1 LAVQHEPWTDIPL
14 GPALEWDML
23 LKNGEVETVRLRS
36 EADAEH
42 EGVRVSALH
51 PHPRI
56 TPKSLQREM
65 AKHWKKAGGAG
76 APPAYVGLSPPAG
89 APLEG
94 LAGSFEV
101 GDTGLVLDVAQSLV
115 APGAGL
121 GLFLRKRDAAA
132 PDVVLPAGQ
141 AVCGYPA
148 QISNRPVIEGG
159 KTILFAMTS
168 LVSALLAKARRGR
181 PPIFIPSSDSD
192 VLERLLF
199 SVTHTCHVHLHPFP
213 KRRTPNIIQ
222 DDELFYEGQ
231 LLPVGLVLDELGP
244 GTELAAHTVSRDDAT
259 GCPVSVMASGEPHPP
274 GVAFLAA
281 PPAAGTDAAA
291 AAQAARLEDPDAFRY
306 LVPFRGADFFE
317 GGGGRP
323 PGVAGLGD
331 QANDL
336 ALETGPDGGLR
347 VAGKHQG
354 VGGAEEYAKASLER
368 NLLVSRPAVALVERS
383 GGGGDNDDP
392 KKKKKLLV
400 PQQPLLIA
408 QRSVTIAN
416 SEPMEVGHAYGHM
429 HWEKQLASSAG
440 GGRW

>member
-1 LAVQHEPWTDIPL
+1 MPRERHGL
-14 GPALEWDML
+14 G
-23 LKNGEVETVRLRS
+23 R
-36 EADAEH
+36 
-42 EGVRVSALH
+42 
-51 PHPRI
+51 
-56 TPKSLQREM
+56 
-65 AKHWKKAGGAG
+65 
-76 APPAYVGLSPPAG
+76 APPP
-89 APLEG
+89 
-94 LAGSFEV
+94 
-101 GDTGLVLDVAQSLV
+101 
-115 APGAGL
+115 
-121 GLFLRKRDAAA
+121 R
-132 PDVVLPAGQ
+132 
-141 AVCGYPA
+141 CG
-148 QISNRPVIEGG
+148 
-159 KTILFAMTS
+159 
-168 LVSALLAKARRGR
+168 
-181 PPIFIPSSDSD
+181 
-192 VLERLLF
+192 
-199 SVTHTCHVHLHPFP
+199 
-213 KRRTPNIIQ
+213 
-222 DDELFYEGQ
+222 
-231 LLPVGLVLDELGP
+231 
-244 GTELAAHTVSRDDAT
+244 
-259 GCPVSVMASGEPHPP
+259 
-274 GVAFLAA
+274 FLAA

-306 LVPFRGADFFE
+306 LVPFAAPTSSRAA
-317 GGGGRP
+317 GGRP

-392 KKKKKLLV
+392 KKKKLLV